1 MRHRNDVS
9 FRAHTVWD
17 NADHAETSSLHGN
30 WYVNEMGLFE
40 TFATSDCYKDRTDQF
55 GTSQRL
61 TSWYL
66 NETDQFK
73 LRLTS
78 LRCCI
83 NVLPGIFGHY
93 L

>member
-40 TFATSDCYKDRTDQF
+40 TLATSDFYKDRTDQF

-61 TSWYL
+61 TS
-66 NETDQFK
+66 
-73 LRLTS
+73 
-78 LRCCI
+78 
-83 NVLPGIFGHY
+83 
-93 L
+93 

>member
-40 TFATSDCYKDRTDQF
+40 TC
-55 GTSQRL
+55 L
-61 TSWYL
+61 
-66 NETDQFK
+66 
-73 LRLTS
+73 LRLIVTKIRPS
-78 LRCCI
+78 NLERR
-83 NVLPGIFGHY
+83 NGVPAGI
-93 L
+93 